1 MEPCHVQ
8 QRRVT
13 TDLAGNYFLSR
24 TLTTGS
30 VMPAWTSFCRMLI
43 LTRENPLD
51 LDSNSG
57 PSLSSNFFHYH
68 HSATHPCFGL
78 LVSTGLSLGIKD
90 LFEQPKVTDKRIM
103 KRSEYV
109 KESWKCS
116 SYKHHNCT
124 TDTSIH
130 YMWNLLKGINT

>member
-1 MEPCHVQ
+1 MQ

-109 KESWKCS
+109 KES
-116 SYKHHNCT
+116 
-124 TDTSIH
+124 
-130 YMWNLLKGINT
+130 